1 MELIA
6 TNVTEHGNCRRLAGV
21 VRYDDASTEEYW
33 FDVPNAYQP
42 SRSGNPWLA
51 CLLPLAATL
60 GEDLTIPLPVDREL
74 LLGSE
79 SLLRLWKYWRP
90 EMHVVKIL
98 VDSITS
104 LPPRSGQAASF
115 FSAGVDSFFTV
126 LRRPDVT
133 NWITVQGFDMPI
145 SKKVEFDIHCQ
156 RLSRI
161 AFDFGKEFI
170 PAATNIRQTR
180 WRLAHWEALAFGPAL
195 AATALVFEDYFY
207 EVSIPS
213 SCDYSS
219 LDPWG
224 SHPLS
229 DPLFST
235 CQTKLVHEGVAYSR
249 TEKIEYLAE
258 NSRALRELHVCFRGD
273 DSLGQDHKNCC
284 RCEKCYRTMIALEI
298 LGKLEQC
305 SLFDAS
311 KFEIAKISRIY
322 ISHRLDE
329 NFFLDLRA
337 TAIARGRADLAKE
350 IDRSLK
356 RSKYIEKLD
365 WLSKVPFVWRF
376 GQSLKK
382 HLLRDSPK

>member
-6 TNVTEHGNCRRLAGV
+6 TNVTEHGNCRRLTGV
-21 VRYDDASTEEYW
+21 IRYDDASTEEYW

-51 CLLPLAATL
+51 CLLPLAATI

-79 SLLRLWKYWRP
+79 SLLRLWKYWRV
-90 EMHVVKIL
+90 EMHVVKIS
-98 VDSITS
+98 VESITS
-104 LPPRSGQAASF
+104 LPPKSDQAASF

-126 LRRPDVT
+126 LRRPDVK

-145 SKKVEFDIHCQ
+145 SKKDEFEIHCQ

-161 AFDFGKEFI
+161 ASDFGKEFI
-170 PAATNIRQTR
+170 SAATNIRQTR
-180 WRLAHWEALAFGPAL
+180 WRKAHWEAIAFGPAL
-195 AATALVFEDYFY
+195 AAMALVFEDYFY
-207 EVSIPS
+207 EVLIPS

-235 CQTKLVHEGVAYSR
+235 CQTKLIHEGVAYSR
-249 TEKIEYLAE
+249 TEKIEYLVE
-258 NSRALRELHVCFRGD
+258 NNRALSELHVCFRGD

-298 LGKLEQC
+298 LGKLGQC

-311 KFEIAKISRIY
+311 KFQIGKISKIY

-329 NFFLDLRA
+329 KFFLDLRA
-337 TAIARGRADLAKE
+337 TAIARGRTDLAKE

-356 RSKYIEKLD
+356 RSKYIDKLD
-365 WLSKVPFVWRF
+365 YLSKIPFVWRF
-376 GQSLKK
+376 GQSLTEY
-382 HLLRDSPK
+382 LLRDSPK